1 MTKMTEAEMTS
12 DVLVKPAKPHS
23 RRIRSAVQSAIRH
36 WKLRHQTPAQVKVNY
51 PSLEEILQPIERRQ
65 RLISFDERS
74 DAVLPSY
81 TVLPHENNFGRSVG
95 RLFTWI
101 YLGATVIFGIGLD
114 WLLRRDTLAR
124 RAVHLRR
131 GLERASG
138 TFVKFGQQAAMRIDL
153 LPWEFCVELSKML
166 DKMVPFPVEHALA
179 AIERTVG
186 KSWQEVFAVFDPEP
200 IGSASIA
207 CVYQAVLKDGTKV
220 AVKVRRPNIIQI
232 FLADLQ
238 VLDWWSE
245 LAEFLTIF
253 RPGMTHNLR
262 AELRETLLEEL
273 DFRREAR
280 FQDTFRRN
288 APKSGQTF
296 FTAPRVF
303 FEFSGEEVLVQEF
316 VSGLWLWEVIG
327 AVEQKTPQAQALLR
341 KHNIDP
347 VLVARRILWT
357 CFWSSDEHIFFHAD
371 PHPANI
377 LVRENNE
384 LTFIDFGS
392 CGSFNSHQR
401 LALEQLVLSM
411 ARADA
416 EGMALST
423 LTLMEPLPPLDLP
436 TMEKMIQKDYL
447 RVLYTFNTPAEYTE
461 YWERTS
467 ARQWVITVQNAR
479 KFNVSLNLH
488 MLRMIR
494 ATLLY
499 DSIVLRLDPELSR
512 LGEYEKFMEDRAEL
526 IKKRWRARLRE
537 NAGDGLFLQIEE
549 MTNSMNDIMLRAQT
563 TLGRPVVAF
572 GATVDKVAFSIS
584 VFSRLVARVLFVTV
598 LALGSVAAS
607 RSLYGTPITLASFND
622 ALFTVLRSPL
632 YQIFLVAAAILNLRH
647 IMFRLQESDDERRRQ
662 RRSGL

>member
-1 MTKMTEAEMTS
+1 MTEAEMASNLLTN
-12 DVLVKPAKPHS
+12 PAKS
-23 RRIRSAVQSAIRH
+23 TARRIRPVVEGAIRH
-36 WKLRHQTPAQVKVNY
+36 WQLRQRRADQAKVKVDY
-51 PSLEEILQPIERRQ
+51 PSLEDVLQPIERRE
-65 RLISFDERS
+65 RLIIFDDRT

-81 TVLPHENNFGRSVG
+81 TALPHQNNFGRSLG

-101 YLGATVIFGIGLD
+101 YLFTTVVFSISLD
-114 WLLRRDTLAR
+114 WLLRRDSPAR
-124 RAVHLRR
+124 QAIHLRQ

-153 LPWEFCVELSKML
+153 LPWAYCVELSKML
-166 DKMVPFPVEHALA
+166 DKMVPFPVERALA
-179 AIERTVG
+179 AIERTIE
-186 KSWQEVFAVFDPEP
+186 KPWQEVFAVFDPEP

-207 CVYQAVLKDGTKV
+207 CVYQAMLKDGTQV
-220 AVKVRRPNIIQI
+220 AVKVRRPNIIQV

-238 VLDWWSE
+238 VLDWLSE
-245 LAEFLTIF
+245 VAEFLTIF
-253 RPGMTHNLR
+253 RPGLTHNLR

-288 APKSGQTF
+288 AKKSGQNF

-303 FEFSGEEVLVQEF
+303 FELSGEEVLVQEF
-316 VSGLWLWEVIG
+316 VSGLWLWEVIS
-327 AVEQKTPQAQALLR
+327 AVEQKTPQTQALLR
-341 KHNIDP
+341 QHHIDP
-347 VLVARRILWT
+347 AVIARRILWT

-377 LVRENNE
+377 LVRDNNE

-401 LALEQLVLSM
+401 LALEQLALSM
-411 ARADA
+411 ERRDA

-436 TMEKMIQKDYL
+436 TMEKTIQKDFL
-447 RVLYTFNTPAEYTE
+447 RVLHTFNTPAEYTE

-512 LGEYEKFMEDRAEL
+512 LTEYENFMEDRAEL

-537 NAGDGLFLQIEE
+537 NAGDNLFLQVEE
-549 MTNSMNDIMLRAQT
+549 MTNSINDIMLRAQT

-572 GATVDKVAFSIS
+572 GSTVGKVAFTIS
-584 VFSRLVARVLFVTV
+584 VLSRLVGRVLFVTA
-598 LALGSVAAS
+598 LAMGGLAAS
-607 RSLYGTPITLASFND
+607 RSLYGTPVTFASFSA
-622 ALFTVLRSPL
+622 ALLTVMQSPL
-632 YQIFLVAAAILNLRH
+632 YQLFLLAAGVLNLRH
-647 IMFRLQESDDERRRQ
+647 IMFRLQESDDERRR
-662 RRSGL
+662 RDR